1 MRHARATRILHGM
14 TRTVAV
20 LAALFT
26 VLHAD
31 PIPAALNKCAAAKRL
46 CVAKEMAALLG
57 CYAKAAKPPG
67 LKAGKLDDCLRK
79 VQTKFDGGGTPT
91 KGCFA
96 KLEAKYPGAC
106 LTTGD
111 TDALHASVVA
121 TVAATNCALDPDTCL
136 PETCLDV
143 RTALLAASQSPIDG
157 SYTLYVGR
165 TRTGHGRHTAAT

>member
-20 LAALFT
+20 LAALVT

-31 PIPAALNKCAAAKRL
+31 PTPAALNKCAAAKRV

-67 LKAGKLDDCLRK
+67 LKAGKLDACLLK

-96 KLEAKYPGAC
+96 KLEAK
-106 LTTGD
+106 
-111 TDALHASVVA
+111 
-121 TVAATNCALDPDTCL
+121 
-136 PETCLDV
+136 
-143 RTALLAASQSPIDG
+143 
-157 SYTLYVGR
+157 
-165 TRTGHGRHTAAT
+165 